1 MQNQQI
7 VRNTD
12 IHDDKANTEPESAT
26 RNQSTISSDDDTVTL
41 EMLDAGT
48 DGQYTSYKFCTA

>member
-1 MQNQQI
+1 M

-48 DGQYTSYKFCTA
+48 DGQYTSSKFCPV